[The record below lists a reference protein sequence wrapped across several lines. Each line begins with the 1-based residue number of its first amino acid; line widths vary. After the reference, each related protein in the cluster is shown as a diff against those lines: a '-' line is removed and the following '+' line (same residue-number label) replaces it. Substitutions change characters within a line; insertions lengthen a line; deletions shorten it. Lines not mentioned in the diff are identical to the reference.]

1 MDNEWKFANFSNN
14 NEDHSVVLFV
24 PDINMTPA
32 EHLVSPAD
40 WKYVTNL
47 NSSEEGVMQDFVKIA
62 ALYQVRD
69 EVYIDGNV
77 RFHENVNND
86 IEV

>member
-1 MDNEWKFANFSNN
+1 
-14 NEDHSVVLFV
+14 
-24 PDINMTPA
+24 
-32 EHLVSPAD
+32 
-40 WKYVTNL
+40 
-47 NSSEEGVMQDFVKIA
+47 MQDFVKIA

>member
-40 WKYVTNL
+40 
-47 NSSEEGVMQDFVKIA
+47 
-62 ALYQVRD
+62 
-69 EVYIDGNV
+69 
-77 RFHENVNND
+77 
-86 IEV
+86 